1 MERSEIMAEKPRLL
15 CIAPYENMSA
25 VMKTVAEEFP
35 VELTVYVGD
44 LEAGL
49 ELALR
54 DFHNDYDAVISRGGT
69 AAMLRRRLTLP
80 VVEIPVT
87 MVEIVRAIHLAG
99 NLSQPIAVVGHP
111 NITEQA
117 KNIQNLLRISVAVF
131 PIEGADQARQRLEG
145 LGDRRYTLLCDMVAY
160 RMAQELGLNAILI
173 TSNPDSVRAAF
184 QEALRICDNCR
195 RLQEE
200 NRFLRRLVWNQVNS
214 TVVFTPSGELFFS
227 TVPDGQT
234 AIVNYLREKALEP
247 REEQDH
253 YLKQINNVIYN
264 IRRRYEGYGGTL
276 YTTFYFSESR
286 ASAPEIRQG
295 IRYLD
300 REEAEEKYRASFYSL
315 TNLMR
320 GLQDQIQKINGST
333 QPLIVC
339 GEEGTC
345 KEQVVCHIYAASA
358 WRKNPL
364 VIVDCFLLDE
374 KGWTFL
380 TDHHNSPLAKSD
392 CTVFLQ
398 DVDLLPPQ
406 KQHQLMVCLLTM
418 EVSKRN
424 RLILSCVCP
433 PGSRISQEGMAFAEK
448 LECLNLFLPPLRQRQ
463 QQMADLVAFYLNH
476 LNTRLE
482 QQTLGADDGA
492 LRLLQEY
499 NWPHNYSQ
507 FKRVMHELALAC
519 PNRSIAEPE
528 TRQILERERSMT
540 AVEARPQSGAALNLR
555 QPLDQINR
563 QIARQVLKEENGNQ
577 TATAQRLGI
586 GRTTLWRML
595 NQE

>member
-1 MERSEIMAEKPRLL
+1 MGERNRFL
-15 CIAPYENMSA
+15 CIAPYENMSSL
-25 VMKTVAEEFP
+25 MKNIAKDFP
-35 VELTVYVGD
+35 IELTVYVGD

-54 DFHNDYDAVISRGGT
+54 DFHNDYDVVISRGGT
-69 AAMLRRRLTLP
+69 AAMLRQKLTLP
-80 VVEIPVT
+80 VVEIPVS
-87 MVEIVRAIHLAG
+87 MVEIVRAMRLAG
-99 NLSQPIAVVGHP
+99 NLSQPFAVVGHP

-117 KNIQNLLRISVAVF
+117 KNIQNFLHIPVAVF
-131 PIEGADQARQRLEG
+131 PIEGADQARRQLEG

-160 RMAQELGLNAILI
+160 RMAQALNLNAILI
-173 TSNPDSVRAAF
+173 TSDPDSVRAAF
-184 QEALRICDNCR
+184 REALRICENCR

-200 NRFLRRLVWNQVNS
+200 NRFLRRLVWNQVHN

-227 TVPDGQT
+227 TVPDGKT
-234 AIVNYLREKALEP
+234 AILDYLREKTMEP
-247 REEQDH
+247 QEEQDH

-264 IRRRYEGYGGTL
+264 IRRHYESYGGTL

-286 ASAPEIRQG
+286 ASAPDTRRG

-315 TNLMR
+315 TNLTR
-320 GLQDQIQKINGST
+320 GMQDQLQKINSSS

-345 KEQVVCHIYAASA
+345 KEQVVCHIYGSGA

-374 KGWTFL
+374 KGWSFL

-392 CTVFLQ
+392 STIFLQ

-433 PGSRISQEGMAFAEK
+433 TGEYISQDGMAFAEK
-448 LECLNLFLPPLRQRQ
+448 LECLNLFLPPLRQRK

-476 LNTRLE
+476 LNTKLE
-482 QQTLGADDGA
+482 QQTLGTDDGV
-492 LRLLQEY
+492 LRLLQDY

-519 PNRSIAEPE
+519 PNRCITEADAA
-528 TRQILERERSMT
+528 QILEREKSMT
-540 AVEARPQSGAALNLR
+540 AAGKQPQGEAQTLNLR
-555 QPLDQINR
+555 QPLNQINR
-563 QIARQVLKEENGNQ
+563 EIAKRVLEEERGNQ

-595 NQE
+595 SQN

>member
-1 MERSEIMAEKPRLL
+1 MERSDMMAEKPRLL

-69 AAMLRRRLTLP
+69 AAMLRRRLTMP

-117 KNIQNLLRISVAVF
+117 KNIQNLLRVPVAAF
-131 PIEGADQARQRLEG
+131 PIEGADQARQQLEG

-173 TSNPDSVRAAF
+173 TSDPDSVRAAF

-424 RLILSCVCP
+424 RLILS
-433 PGSRISQEGMAFAEK
+433 
-448 LECLNLFLPPLRQRQ
+448 PLRQRQ

-540 AVEARPQSGAALNLR
+540 AAEARPQSGAALNLH
-555 QPLDQINR
+555 QPLDRINR

>member
-1 MERSEIMAEKPRLL
+1 MKMAEKIRLL
-15 CIAPYENMSA
+15 CVAPYENMST
-25 VMKTVAEEFP
+25 VMRSVAEEFP

-69 AAMLRRRLTLP
+69 AAMLRKELTLP

-87 MVEIVRAIHLAG
+87 MVEIVRAMRLAG
-99 NLSQPIAVVGHP
+99 NLSQPFAVVGHP
-111 NITEQA
+111 NITDQA
-117 KNIQNLLRISVAVF
+117 RNIQNLLQIPVALYPV
-131 PIEGADQARQRLEG
+131 EGAEQARRQLEG

-160 RMAQELGLNAILI
+160 RMAQALNMNAILI
-173 TSNPDSVRAAF
+173 NSDPDSVRTAF
-184 QEALRICDNCR
+184 REALRICENCR

-227 TVPDGQT
+227 TVPDGNT
-234 AIVNYLREKALEP
+234 AILNYLREKALTP

-264 IRRRYEGYGGTL
+264 IRRHEESYGGTL
-276 YTTFYFSESR
+276 YTTFYFTESR
-286 ASAPEIRQG
+286 ASSPDIRRG

-315 TNLMR
+315 TNLTR
-320 GLQDQIQKINGST
+320 SLQGQLQKINSST
-333 QPLIVC
+333 QPLIIC
-339 GEEGTC
+339 GEDGTC
-345 KEQVVCHIYAASA
+345 KEQVVCHIYGTSA

-380 TDHHNSPLAKSD
+380 TDHHNSPLAKSE
-392 CTVFLQ
+392 CTIFLQ

-406 KQHQLMVCLLTM
+406 KQQALMVCLLTM

-424 RLILSCVCP
+424 RLILSCICP
-433 PGSRISQEGMAFAEK
+433 PGEYISQDGMAFAEK
-448 LECLNLFLPPLRQRQ
+448 LECLNLFLPPLRQRK

-476 LNTRLE
+476 LNTKLE
-482 QQTLGADDGA
+482 QQTLGTDDGV
-492 LRLLQEY
+492 LRLLQDY
-499 NWPHNYSQ
+499 SWPHNYSQ

-519 PNRSIAEPE
+519 PNRLITEADA
-528 TRQILERERSMT
+528 QQVLAREKGMT
-540 AVEARPQSGAALNLR
+540 AAGKQPQEQMKPLNLR
-555 QPLDQINR
+555 QSLAEIDKEIVR
-563 QIARQVLKEENGNQ
+563 RVLEEEKGNQ

-595 NQE
+595 NRG